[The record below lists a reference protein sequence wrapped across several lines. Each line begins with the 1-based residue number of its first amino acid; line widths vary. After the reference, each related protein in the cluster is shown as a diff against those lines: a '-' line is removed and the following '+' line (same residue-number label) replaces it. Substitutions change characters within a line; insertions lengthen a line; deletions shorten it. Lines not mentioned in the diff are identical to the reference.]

1 MAEVPKQ
8 GSQLD
13 RIEGLLAQVLDR
25 LTRME
30 ERQNAQSAQIDSH
43 AMQLTEYS
51 QRIRELEVQ
60 LAVAAAS
67 GKEQSRA
74 LNGRWTAVGAA
85 SLVVLGSIGAFVGN
99 AVIQLIK
106 GVS

>member
-1 MAEVPKQ
+1 MSEVPKQ

-43 AMQLTEYS
+43 AIQLSEYS

-67 GKEQSRA
+67 GKAQTRA
-74 LNGRWTAVGAA
+74 LNGRWAAVGAA
-85 SLVVLGSIGAFVGN
+85 SLVILGAIGAFVGN
-99 AVIQLIK
+99 AVIKLLHI
-106 GVS
+106 GS